1 MIYGYCRVS
10 TKHQNLKRQIDALL
24 AYGIKMEN
32 IYIDEITGTSLE
44 RKGLKSLKNVL
55 IPGDTLVVKEIDRL
69 GRNRTQTTILIK
81 ELIEKNVEIIALD
94 IPYLKD
100 FILKEIKKNKGF
112 MEIMATTL
120 LSLILEVA
128 EQERNKILVRT
139 KEGKEKAKE
148 AGVKFGR
155 KQKLT
160 RQKFVR
166 TYNEMLKD
174 ERTPREI
181 QEKLGISKQTYYNYK
196 KIFIEKKGA
205 KKYEASK

>member
-1 MIYGYCRVS
+1 MVYGYCRVS
-10 TKHQNLKRQIDALL
+10 TKNQNLKRQIDALI
-24 AYGIKMEN
+24 AYGIKEKN
-32 IYIDEITGTSLE
+32 IYFDEMSGVVLKRNGLE
-44 RKGLKSLKNVL
+44 SLKNVL
-55 IPGDTLVVKEIDRL
+55 NSGDTLVVKEIDRL
-69 GRNRTQTTILIK
+69 GRNRKQTTELIK
-81 ELIEKNVEIIALD
+81 ELIDKDIDIVALD
-94 IPYLKD
+94 IPYLKE
-100 FILKEIKKNKGF
+100 FILKEIKKDKGF

-128 EQERNKILVRT
+128 EQERNKILDRT
-139 KEGKEKAKE
+139 KEGKEKALE

-181 QEKLGISKQTYYNYK
+181 QEKLGICKQTYYNYK
-196 KIFIEKKGA
+196 K
-205 KKYEASK
+205 KYINIKRS

>member
-1 MIYGYCRVS
+1 MVYGYCRVS
-10 TKHQNLKRQIDALL
+10 TKNQSLKRQIDALIT
-24 AYGIKMEN
+24 YGIKEEN
-32 IYIDEITGTSLE
+32 IYVDEISGLVLKRRGLE
-44 RKGLKSLKNVL
+44 SLKNVL
-55 IPGDTLVVKEIDRL
+55 NPGDTLVIKEIDRL
-69 GRNRTQTTILIK
+69 GRNRKQTTELIK
-81 ELIEKNVEIIALD
+81 ELIDKDIDIVALD
-94 IPYLKD
+94 IPYLKE
-100 FILKEIKKNKGF
+100 FILKEIKKDKGF

-128 EQERNKILVRT
+128 EQERHKILDRT
-139 KEGKEKAKE
+139 KEGKEKALE

-181 QEKLGISKQTYYNYK
+181 QEKLGICKQTYYNYK
-196 KIFIEKKGA
+196 K
-205 KKYEASK
+205 KYIK

>member
-1 MIYGYCRVS
+1 MVYGYCRVS
-10 TKHQNLKRQIDALL
+10 TKNQNLKRQIDALI
-24 AYGIKMEN
+24 AYGIKEEN
-32 IYIDEITGTSLE
+32 IYFDEMRGGILK
-44 RKGLKSLKNVL
+44 RKGLESLKNVL
-55 IPGDTLVVKEIDRL
+55 NPGDTLVIKEIDRL
-69 GRNRTQTTILIK
+69 GRNRKQTTELIK
-81 ELIEKNVEIIALD
+81 ELIDKDIDIVALD
-94 IPYLKD
+94 IPYLKE
-100 FILKEIKKNKGF
+100 FILKEIKKDKGF

-128 EQERNKILVRT
+128 EQERHKILDRT
-139 KEGKEKAKE
+139 KEGKEKALE

-181 QEKLGISKQTYYNYK
+181 QEKLGICKQTYYNYK
-196 KIFIEKKGA
+196 K
-205 KKYEASK
+205 KYIK

>member
-1 MIYGYCRVS
+1 MVYGYCRVS
-10 TKHQNLKRQIDALL
+10 TKNQNLKRQIDALI
-24 AYGIKMEN
+24 AYGIKEEN
-32 IYIDEITGTSLE
+32 IYFDEMSGVILKRRGLE
-44 RKGLKSLKNVL
+44 SLKNVL
-55 IPGDTLVVKEIDRL
+55 NPGDTLVIKEIDRL
-69 GRNRTQTTILIK
+69 GRNRKQTTELIK
-81 ELIEKNVEIIALD
+81 ELIDKEIDIVALD
-94 IPYLKD
+94 IPYLKE
-100 FILKEIKKNKGF
+100 FILKEIKKDKGF

-128 EQERNKILVRT
+128 EQERHKILDRT
-139 KEGKEKAKE
+139 KEGKEKALE

-181 QEKLGISKQTYYNYK
+181 QEKLGICKQTYYNYK
-196 KIFIEKKGA
+196 K
-205 KKYEASK
+205 KYIK

>member
-10 TKHQNLKRQIDALL
+10 TKHQSLKRQIDALL
-24 AYGIKMEN
+24 AYGIKKEN

-44 RKGLKSLKNVL
+44 RKGLESLKSVL
-55 IPGDTLVVKEIDRL
+55 KSGDTLVIKEIDRL

-160 RQKFVR
+160 RQRFVR
-166 TYNEMLKD
+166 TYNDMVKD
-174 ERTPREI
+174 GKTPKEI
-181 QEKLGISKQTYYNYK
+181 QEKLKICKQTYYNYK
-196 KIFIEKKGA
+196 KKYIQKKGIDI
-205 KKYEASK
+205 YE

>member
-1 MIYGYCRVS
+1 MVYGYCRVS
-10 TKHQNLKRQIDALL
+10 TKNQNLKRQIDALI
-24 AYGIKMEN
+24 AYGIKEEN
-32 IYIDEITGTSLE
+32 IYFDEMSGVILK
-44 RKGLKSLKNVL
+44 RKGLDSLKNVL
-55 IPGDTLVVKEIDRL
+55 NPGDTLVIKEIDRL
-69 GRNRTQTTILIK
+69 GRNRKQTTELIK
-81 ELIEKNVEIIALD
+81 ELIDKEIDIVALD
-94 IPYLKD
+94 IPYLKE
-100 FILKEIKKNKGF
+100 FILKEIKKDKGF

-128 EQERNKILVRT
+128 EQERHKILDRT
-139 KEGKEKAKE
+139 KEGKEKALE

-181 QEKLGISKQTYYNYK
+181 QEKLGICKQTYYNYK
-196 KIFIEKKGA
+196 K
-205 KKYEASK
+205 KYIK

>member
-10 TKHQNLKRQIDALL
+10 TKHQSLKRQIDALL
-24 AYGIKMEN
+24 AYGIKIEN

-44 RKGLKSLKNVL
+44 RKGLKSLKSVL
-55 IPGDTLVVKEIDRL
+55 KPGDTLVVKEIDRL

-81 ELIEKNVEIIALD
+81 ELIEKNIEIIALD

-166 TYNEMLKD
+166 TYNNMVKD
-174 ERTPREI
+174 EKTPKEI
-181 QEKLGISKQTYYNYK
+181 QERLKICKQTYYNYK
-196 KIFIEKKGA
+196 K
-205 KKYEASK
+205 KYIQKREIDIYE

>member
-1 MIYGYCRVS
+1 MVYGYCRVS
-10 TKHQNLKRQIDALL
+10 TKNQNLKRQIDALI
-24 AYGIKMEN
+24 AYGIKEEN
-32 IYIDEITGTSLE
+32 IYFDEMSGVILK
-44 RKGLKSLKNVL
+44 RKGLDSLKNVL
-55 IPGDTLVVKEIDRL
+55 NPGDTLVIKEIDRL
-69 GRNRTQTTILIK
+69 GRNRKQTTELIK
-81 ELIEKNVEIIALD
+81 ELIDKEIDIVALD
-94 IPYLKD
+94 IPYLKE
-100 FILKEIKKNKGF
+100 FILKEIKKDKGF

-128 EQERNKILVRT
+128 EQERHKILERT
-139 KEGKEKAKE
+139 KEGKEKALE

-181 QEKLGISKQTYYNYK
+181 QEKLGICKQTYYNYK
-196 KIFIEKKGA
+196 K
-205 KKYEASK
+205 KYIK

>member
-1 MIYGYCRVS
+1 MVYGYCRVS
-10 TKHQNLKRQIDALL
+10 TKNQNLKRQIDALI
-24 AYGIKMEN
+24 AYGIKEEN
-32 IYIDEITGTSLE
+32 IYFDEMSGVILK
-44 RKGLKSLKNVL
+44 RKGLESLKNVL
-55 IPGDTLVVKEIDRL
+55 NPGDTLVIKEIDRL
-69 GRNRTQTTILIK
+69 GRNRKQTTELIK
-81 ELIEKNVEIIALD
+81 ELIDKDIDIVALD
-94 IPYLKD
+94 IPYLKE
-100 FILKEIKKNKGF
+100 FILKEIKKDKGF

-128 EQERNKILVRT
+128 EQERHKILDRT
-139 KEGKEKAKE
+139 KEGKEKALE

-181 QEKLGISKQTYYNYK
+181 QEKLGICKQTYYNYK
-196 KIFIEKKGA
+196 K
-205 KKYEASK
+205 KYIK

>member
-1 MIYGYCRVS
+1 MVYGYCRVS
-10 TKHQNLKRQIDALL
+10 TKNQNLKRQIDALI
-24 AYGIKMEN
+24 AYGIKEEN
-32 IYIDEITGTSLE
+32 IYFDEMSGVVLKRNGLE
-44 RKGLKSLKNVL
+44 SLKNVL
-55 IPGDTLVVKEIDRL
+55 NSGDTLVVKEIDRL
-69 GRNRTQTTILIK
+69 GRNRKQTTELIK
-81 ELIEKNVEIIALD
+81 ELIDKEIDIVALD
-94 IPYLKD
+94 IPYLKE
-100 FILKEIKKNKGF
+100 FILKEIKKDKGF

-128 EQERNKILVRT
+128 EQERNKILDRT
-139 KEGKEKAKE
+139 KEGKEKALE

-181 QEKLGISKQTYYNYK
+181 QEKLGICKQTYYNYK
-196 KIFIEKKGA
+196 K
-205 KKYEASK
+205 KYINVIRS

>member
-1 MIYGYCRVS
+1 MVYGYCRVS
-10 TKHQNLKRQIDALL
+10 TKHQNLKRQIDALI
-24 AYGIKMEN
+24 AYGIKEEN
-32 IYIDEITGTSLE
+32 IYVDEITGVVLKRRGLE
-44 RKGLKSLKNVL
+44 SLKNVL
-55 IPGDTLVVKEIDRL
+55 TTGDTLVVKEIDRL
-69 GRNRTQTTILIK
+69 GRNRKQTTELIK
-81 ELIEKNVEIIALD
+81 EFIEKDIEIVALD
-94 IPYLKD
+94 IPYLKE
-100 FILKEIKKNKGF
+100 FILKEIKKDKGF

-128 EQERNKILVRT
+128 EQERHKILDRT
-139 KEGKEKAKE
+139 KEGKEKALE

-181 QEKLGISKQTYYNYK
+181 QEKLGICKQTYYNYK
-196 KIFIEKKGA
+196 K
-205 KKYEASK
+205 KYIK

>member
-1 MIYGYCRVS
+1 MVYGYCRVS
-10 TKHQNLKRQIDALL
+10 TKNQNLKRQIDALI
-24 AYGIKMEN
+24 AYGIKEEN
-32 IYIDEITGTSLE
+32 IYFDEMSGVILK
-44 RKGLKSLKNVL
+44 RKGLDSLKNVL
-55 IPGDTLVVKEIDRL
+55 NPGDTLVIKEIDRL
-69 GRNRTQTTILIK
+69 GRNRKQTTELIK
-81 ELIEKNVEIIALD
+81 ELIDKEIDIVALD
-94 IPYLKD
+94 IPYLKE
-100 FILKEIKKNKGF
+100 FILKEIKKDKGF

-128 EQERNKILVRT
+128 EQERHKILDRT
-139 KEGKEKAKE
+139 KEGKEKALE

-181 QEKLGISKQTYYNYK
+181 QEKLGICKQTYYNYK
-196 KIFIEKKGA
+196 K
-205 KKYEASK
+205 KYINVIRS

>member
-1 MIYGYCRVS
+1 M
-10 TKHQNLKRQIDALL
+10 
-24 AYGIKMEN
+24 
-32 IYIDEITGTSLE
+32 
-44 RKGLKSLKNVL
+44 
-55 IPGDTLVVKEIDRL
+55 KEIDRL
-69 GRNRTQTTILIK
+69 GRNRKQTTELIK
-81 ELIEKNVEIIALD
+81 EFIEKDIEIVALD
-94 IPYLKD
+94 IPYLKE
-100 FILKEIKKNKGF
+100 FILKEIKKDKGF

-128 EQERNKILVRT
+128 EQERHKILDRT
-139 KEGKEKAKE
+139 KEGKEKALE

-181 QEKLGISKQTYYNYK
+181 QEKLGICKQTYYNYK
-196 KIFIEKKGA
+196 K
-205 KKYEASK
+205 KYIK

>member
-10 TKHQNLKRQIDALL
+10 TKHQSLKRQIDALL

-32 IYIDEITGTSLE
+32 IYIDEITGASLE

-55 IPGDTLVVKEIDRL
+55 MPGDTLVVKEIDRL
-69 GRNRTQTTILIK
+69 GRNRTQTTTLIK
-81 ELIEKNVEIIALD
+81 ELIEKNIEIIALD

-100 FILKEIKKNKGF
+100 FILKEIKKDKGF

-128 EQERNKILVRT
+128 EQERNKILDRT
-139 KEGKEKAKE
+139 KEGKEKALE

-155 KQKLT
+155 KEKLT

-181 QEKLGISKQTYYNYK
+181 QEKLGICKQTYYNYK
-196 KIFIEKKGA
+196 K
-205 KKYEASK
+205 KYINVRRS